1 MANAGYAGHFVLAQ
15 LLPQNLK
22 DYDVLL
28 AAQLENVTV
37 SEATVAQSIA
47 TTAATQLLQNR

>member
-1 MANAGYAGHFVLAQ
+1 MLNTGYAAHFVLAQ

-28 AAQLENVTV
+28 AAQLANVTE

-47 TTAATQLLQNR
+47 NTAATTLLQNR

>member
-1 MANAGYAGHFVLAQ
+1 MLNAGYAAHFVLAQ

-28 AAQLENVTV
+28 AAQLANVTA

-47 TTAATQLLQNR
+47 TTAATTLLQNR

>member
-1 MANAGYAGHFVLAQ
+1 MLNAGYAAHFVLAQ

-28 AAQLENVTV
+28 AAQLANVTE
-37 SEATVAQSIA
+37 SEATVAQSVA
-47 TTAATQLLQNR
+47 TTAATTLLQNR